1 MSEIRAVP
9 LGKLGVGILLRH

>member
-1 MSEIRAVP
+1 VP